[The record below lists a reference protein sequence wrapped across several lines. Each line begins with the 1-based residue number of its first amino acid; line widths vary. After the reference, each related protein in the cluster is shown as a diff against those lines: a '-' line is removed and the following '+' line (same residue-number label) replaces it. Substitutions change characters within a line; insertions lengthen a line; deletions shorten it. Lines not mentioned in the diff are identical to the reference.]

1 MIVVLTV
8 SRDADNFINFC
19 DGQEI
24 TNGAQITTGSCN
36 GIPMGKIPAL
46 ANMISAMITNPKPG
60 DKLTSDTTFNISVQT
75 AHLKA
80 GNFVNPTTNY
90 YTAPQDLD
98 NNGDII
104 GHCHVTIQDIG
115 SLDSGT
121 PPDPSKFAFFK
132 GIDDAGNGRGLLQA
146 IVDGGLPTGVY
157 RVCTMIAAQNHQPV
171 AMPVAQRGAQDDCNK
186 FEVVAK
192 AGGGASTSKN
202 QKDGDMTKNQDQEG
216 FVQAGGKGASGAK
229 GKANA
234 GATGGKQQGQ
244 GQVTQNQGAKGTAQ
258 GAGQDNDTNGKKKAT
273 AAGGNLQGAQN
284 QAGKAGPTAGAQVN
298 GAKGNQPAGATAG
311 AQPSAGA
318 LNQNGTSAAPAGAQG
333 GGAAKGKAK
342 GGKFGGKGQRTRDI

>member
-1 MIVVLTV
+1 MAMGSLRA
-8 SRDADNFINFC
+8 SDANNFINFC
-19 DGQEI
+19 DGEEI
-24 TNGAQITTGSCN
+24 TNGKQITTGSCN
-36 GIPMGKIPAL
+36 GIPMGKIPAVP
-46 ANMISAMITNPKPG
+46 NMISAMIINPKSG
-60 DKLTSDTTFNISVQT
+60 ATVTSDTTFNISVNT
-75 AHLKA
+75 VHLKA

-115 SLDSGT
+115 SLDSET

-146 IVDGGLPTGVY
+146 VVDGGLPPGTY

-192 AGGGASTSKN
+192 ASAGPSTSKN

-216 FVQAGGKGASGAK
+216 FVQAGNSTSGGQKAK
-229 GKANA
+229 QGQQNQ
-234 GATGGKQQGQ
+234 GQQRPGQQQNQGQQQGQ
-244 GQVTQNQGAKGTAQ
+244 GQQGQ
-258 GAGQDNDTNGKKKAT
+258 SQ
-273 AAGGNLQGAQN
+273 
-284 QAGKAGPTAGAQVN
+284 
-298 GAKGNQPAGATAG
+298 
-311 AQPSAGA
+311 
-318 LNQNGTSAAPAGAQG
+318 
-333 GGAAKGKAK
+333 
-342 GGKFGGKGQRTRDI
+342 KGQKQQGKQRR